1 MKRVVSLLPSATEL
15 LVAIGAEDWLVG
27 RSHECDWPESIC
39 DRPALTAQRTEA
51 TASADI
57 DAQVRAA
64 LQENDSLYTLDIEA
78 LRALRPEVI
87 LTQDLCEVCSIDL
100 KTVRGAART
109 MSPRPEVVSL
119 DPKTLSEVLD
129 DLLKVGQALGLEH
142 AAQVARDA
150 LWARVERASKTARPD
165 APTVAF
171 IEWMAP
177 IFVGGHWT
185 PELIERAGGAHPLNP
200 AGAKSVVI
208 TPEALMDSAPDYLVC
223 APCGYTL
230 EQTLREWETMTALPG
245 WDALPAVKAGRVLLA
260 DGNALFN
267 RPGPRL
273 VDALEALSLWL
284 ETGEVPE
291 APEWMAPPE
300 SS

>member
-1 MKRVVSLLPSATEL
+1 MKRVVSLLPSAPEL

-27 RSHECDWPESIC
+27 RSHECDWPESIR
-39 DRPALTAQRTEA
+39 DRPALTGQRTEA
-51 TASADI
+51 TASAEI

-64 LQENDSLYTLDIEA
+64 LQEGDSLYTLDIEA

-109 MSPRPEVVSL
+109 MSPQPEVVSL

-129 DLLKVGQALGLEH
+129 DLLKVGQALGLER
-142 AAQVARDA
+142 AAQEARDA
-150 LWARVERASKTARPD
+150 LWARVEGATKAARPD
-165 APTVAF
+165 APSVAF

-200 AGAKSVVI
+200 QGAKSVVI
-208 TPEALMDSAPDYLVC
+208 TPEALMASAPDYLVC

-230 EQTLREWETMTALPG
+230 EQTLREWETMTELPG

-273 VDALEALSLWL
+273 VDALEALSRWL
-284 ETGEVPE
+284 ETGEVPD
-291 APEWMAPPE
+291 APEWMVPP
-300 SS
+300 SAT